1 MKSSQNQSKQP
12 TKPGRHVSDME
23 WLKTNSPVITKKYA
37 RQWIAVYNHSV
48 IASGMNPEIV
58 RQNAMMILGHS
69 HFTMRHIEKGI
80 LIL

>member
-1 MKSSQNQSKQP
+1 MKSAQNHRKQP

-23 WLKTNSPVITKKYA
+23 WLKANSQVITKKYT
-37 RQWIAVYNHSV
+37 RQWIAVYNQSV
-48 IASGMNPEIV
+48 IASGVNPEIV
-58 RQNAMMILGHS
+58 RQNAMMILGHG